1 MRTNSFFT
9 PELRS
14 RNNRYFSVDIKKKVV
29 KDLERNLTSVTEVCK
44 AYDVSKTSVYRWIY
58 KYSTMAK
65 KQHKQVVEPKSDTQ
79 KIRALEE
86 RIKELERIIGQ
97 KQLDID
103 FKDKM
108 IELAEQRY
116 NIEIKKK
123 SGSKRSSGSGVTKKG
138 TSTK

>member
-1 MRTNSFFT
+1 
-9 PELRS
+9 
-14 RNNRYFSVDIKKKVV
+14 
-29 KDLERNLTSVTEVCK
+29 
-44 AYDVSKTSVYRWIY
+44 
-58 KYSTMAK
+58 MAQ

-79 KIRALEE
+79 KIKSLKE

-116 NIEIKKK
+116 NVDIKKK
-123 SGSKRSSGSGVTKKG
+123 LGTKHSSGSSTTKKSTG
-138 TSTK
+138 TK

>member
-29 KDLERNLTSVTEVCK
+29 KDLERNLTSVTDVCK

-65 KQHKQVVEPKSDTQ
+65 KQHRQVVEPKSDTQ

-103 FKDKM
+103 FKEKM

-123 SGSKRSSGSGVTKKG
+123 SGSKRSSGSGATKKG